1 MVFIRVLGSFA
12 AEVNGETVHLGGPR
26 QRGVLAL
33 LVAARGQVVPV
44 DRMIEDLWRGEAP
57 ARALLSLQAYV
68 SNLRRLLEPG
78 RPPRTPARLLV
89 SAAPGYALRLPPDAV
104 DAWRFEDLL
113 ARSRTVTDPHA
124 AQVRLAEALGL
135 WRGPA
140 FAEVADEP
148 WAGAETARLN
158 ELRLIATE
166 LHVAAGLRLGDP
178 ATVVP
183 EAERL
188 TRDEPL
194 REEGWRLHALALW
207 SSGRQADALATLRRA
222 RAILAEELGLDP
234 GPDLTA
240 LEEAILTQ
248 RTDLLRAAVP
258 PPARTAPLPGTTH
271 LPGTPAFPGAAQ
283 LPSTP
288 SPLTAAPLP
297 GTLSLPG
304 ATPPVGTK
312 PPMGTPSLPEA
323 ALPGT
328 TPRPGTPS
336 LPRVAP
342 PPGTSS
348 LPEAAPPPEAEPR
361 AGTPLRP
368 ETPSLSRTPHLPGV
382 VPPPG
387 TPKMEPLAGTPS
399 LRETPPAPE
408 TPFFGRET
416 ELSALLTAATEAVT
430 DGARIALVTGEA
442 GLGKSTLLEHLGS
455 RLEREGWLVAVG
467 HCPEV
472 DGAPPAWA
480 WTEVLRA
487 VAAATSPGE
496 FADDLAPLLTD
507 TGPVDA
513 DATAGRFRLRQAV
526 WKWLAAVAAERP
538 VVIVLDDLHWA
549 DAVTLELLGGGLG
562 VRAPLLVVAAYRT
575 DEGEHLTETL
585 ASLARA
591 TPRRIALRGLDDAA
605 VARLV
610 RNECETDDAT
620 VAGIAERTGGN
631 PFYVRESARLLNGE
645 GALVALSEVPEGV
658 RDVLRRRL
666 ARLPEAGV
674 AVLRLAAV
682 AGRESSI
689 DVLVD
694 AADTDEDGVL
704 DALDAGVIAGLL
716 SEPGPGRVRFVH
728 ALVRDTLVADVSRLR
743 ATRMHARIAAA
754 LEVTGDVTAL
764 AHHYA
769 RAGSPKAV
777 GHCVRAAE
785 LAEARYA
792 HDVAADLL
800 TDAVA
805 NSTDPQERTELY
817 GRLLR
822 AQIRAGAVAA
832 ARETRRQAVEY
843 AQALGRDDLMIAAFT
858 AWTEPTPWQSRP
870 YGTVDRPVVDR
881 LNRLLKRSDLA
892 PEVRARLLITYVDEL
907 IGEEDPTVLAAARE
921 ALDLAT
927 SPHLRA
933 AALQVLSRGHRGL
946 SGRAELCRE
955 LVAIGTEHDLPVY
968 RVTGLLNHAG
978 AAAEANDPATIR
990 RVATEALDLA
1000 RAYRMPEAI
1009 GVAEVT
1015 LATLT
1020 LIEGR
1025 FADAERLYTEAA
1037 DGMRRAGSLH
1047 PGFLGLALTSIW
1059 MNDGTLG
1066 DHLDEIRALHEA
1078 FGPLASDLLV
1088 LALHANGLTD
1098 EAHQVRTSDP
1108 IRPDYFF
1115 TFLMTVRAMA
1125 AIALEDRAAAEEIYT
1140 ALLPHR
1146 DGPPAGATSL
1156 SVALR
1161 PVAHTL
1167 GTLAL
1172 FLDRPQEA
1180 TPHFAQSTTRAT
1192 QWNAPHW
1199 TTP

>member
-1 MVFIRVLGSFA
+1 MVFIRVLGSFV
-12 AEVNGETVHLGGPR
+12 AEVGGEPVPLGGRR

-57 ARALLSLQAYV
+57 ARVLVSLQAYV

-113 ARSRTVTDPHA
+113 VQSRTVTDPHA

-148 WAGAETARLN
+148 WAAAETARLN
-158 ELRLIATE
+158 ELRLVATE
-166 LHVAAGLRLGDP
+166 LHVAAGLRTGDP

-222 RAILAEELGLDP
+222 RAIFAEELGLDP

-240 LEEAILTQ
+240 LEEAILNQ
-248 RTDLLRAAVP
+248 RTDILRATEP
-258 PPARTAPLPGTTH
+258 PLTARLSYADPLPG
-271 LPGTPAFPGAAQ
+271 
-283 LPSTP
+283 
-288 SPLTAAPLP
+288 AAPI
-297 GTLSLPG
+297 
-304 ATPPVGTK
+304 V
-312 PPMGTPSLPEA
+312 
-323 ALPGT
+323 
-328 TPRPGTPS
+328 
-336 LPRVAP
+336 
-342 PPGTSS
+342 
-348 LPEAAPPPEAEPR
+348 
-361 AGTPLRP
+361 
-368 ETPSLSRTPHLPGV
+368 
-382 VPPPG
+382 
-387 TPKMEPLAGTPS
+387 
-399 LRETPPAPE
+399 E
-408 TPFFGRET
+408 TPFVGREAQ
-416 ELSALLTAATEAVT
+416 LAALVTAATEAAT

-442 GLGKSTLLEHLGS
+442 GLGKSTLLEHLGR
-455 RLEREGWLVAVG
+455 RLERDGWLVAVG
-467 HCPEV
+467 HCPEI

-487 VAAATSPGE
+487 VATATSPGE

-507 TGPVDA
+507 TGPVNA

-526 WKWLAAVAAERP
+526 WKWLATVATERP
-538 VVIVLDDLHWA
+538 IAIVLDDLHWA

-562 VRAPLLVVAAYRT
+562 IRAPILVVAAYRA
-575 DEGEHLTETL
+575 DESGHLTETL

-591 TPRRIALRGLDDAA
+591 TPLRLPLPGLDDAA
-605 VARLV
+605 VAQVV
-610 RNECETDDAT
+610 RNECEADDET

-666 ARLPEAGV
+666 ARLPEGGV

-682 AGRESSI
+682 AGRESSV

-704 DALDAGVIAGLL
+704 NALDAGVIAGLL

-728 ALVRDTLVADVSRLR
+728 ALVRDTLIAGVSRLR
-743 ATRMHARIAAA
+743 ASRMHARIAAA
-754 LEVTGDVTAL
+754 LEATGNVTAL
-764 AHHYA
+764 AYHYA

-777 GHCVRAAE
+777 GYCVRAAE

-805 NSTDPQERTELY
+805 NSTGPEERVELY

-822 AQIRAGAVAA
+822 ARIRAGAVAA
-832 ARETRRQAVEY
+832 ARKTRRQAVEY
-843 AQALGRDDLMIAAFT
+843 AESLGRDDLMIAAFT
-858 AWTEPTPWQSRP
+858 AWTEPTPWQSRE

-881 LNRLLKRSDLA
+881 LSRLLKRTDLA
-892 PEVRARLLITYVDEL
+892 PEARSHLLAAYAEEL
-907 IGEEDPTVLAAARE
+907 VGEDDPTALAAARE

-927 SPHLRA
+927 SPRLRA
-933 AALQVLSRGHRGL
+933 AALQVLIRGHRGL
-946 SGRAELCRE
+946 PERDNLCRE

-968 RVTGLLNHAG
+968 RVTGLLNQAS
-978 AAAEANDPATIR
+978 AAAGANDPVTMR
-990 RVATEALDLA
+990 RAATEALDLA
-1000 RAYRMPEAI
+1000 RTYRLPEAI
-1009 GVAEVT
+1009 GVAKVV
-1015 LATLT
+1015 LATLA

-1025 FADAERLYTEAA
+1025 FAEAERLYTEAA

-1047 PGFLGLALTSIW
+1047 AVGFLGLALTAIW
-1059 MNDGTLG
+1059 VNEGTLG
-1066 DHLDEIRALHEA
+1066 EHLEEVRAFHEA

-1098 EAHQVRTSDP
+1098 EAHRVRTSDP

-1115 TFLMTVRAMA
+1115 TFLTTVRAMA
-1125 AIALEDRAAAEEIYT
+1125 AIALDDRAAAKEIYAT
-1140 ALLPHR
+1140 LLAR
-1146 DGPPAGATSL
+1146 CDDPPPDVTSL
-1156 SVALR
+1156 SVELR

-1167 GTLAL
+1167 GELAA
-1172 FLDRPQEA
+1172 FLGHDDEA
-1180 TPHFAQSTTRAT
+1180 AAHFAQAVTVADR
-1192 QWNAPHW
+1192 WNAPHW
-1199 TTP
+1199 AAEARSRTTTWTSKS